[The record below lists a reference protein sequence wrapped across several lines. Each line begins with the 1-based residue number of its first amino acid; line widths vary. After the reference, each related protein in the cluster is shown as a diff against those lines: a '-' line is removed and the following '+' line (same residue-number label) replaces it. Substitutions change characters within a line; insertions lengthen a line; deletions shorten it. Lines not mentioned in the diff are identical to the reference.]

1 MAFMGAQLW
10 TRLREV
16 RVNGSGSPFGAWGPV
31 VAAFAAVATLGAAIA
46 VHLVNIVRT
55 GSGTGDAFLDNA
67 ALLVLGVVLGVGAI
81 GGTASRA
88 LVEADAAHKR
98 LDAQGAP
105 PSPPPSPLG
114 P

>member
-1 MAFMGAQLW
+1 
-10 TRLREV
+10 
-16 RVNGSGSPFGAWGPV
+16 VNGSGSPFGSWGPL
-31 VAAFAAVATLGAAIA
+31 VAAFAAIATLGSAVA
-46 VHLVNIVRT
+46 VHVANIFRT
-55 GSGTGDAFLDNA
+55 GVASGDAFLDNA

-98 LDAQGAP
+98 LDAAGAP
-105 PSPPPSPLG
+105 PAPPQHPAG